1 MDCTASYGQ
10 HGLHGHLKDGQQQ
23 SGVSFSKTRLVLQ

>member
-1 MDCTASYGQ
+1 
-10 HGLHGHLKDGQQQ
+10 LHGHLNNGWQQ